1 MKSVAYDQNTER
13 GGDKRETH
21 GNIREKVRGKHGTVV
36 HTHTQEKERKTSDLP
51 KVHHPPS
58 EPVRGG
64 GIARRELILHDSVE
78 GDLTTQGKK
87 NTWRNQRFY
96 Q

>member
-21 GNIREKVRGKHGTVV
+21 GITREKVRGKHGTVT
-36 HTHTQEKERKTSDLP
+36 HTHTHGGERTPSDLP
-51 KVHHPPS
+51 KVLHPPS

-64 GIARRELILHDSVE
+64 KRGANP
-78 GDLTTQGKK
+78 T
-87 NTWRNQRFY
+87 
-96 Q
+96 